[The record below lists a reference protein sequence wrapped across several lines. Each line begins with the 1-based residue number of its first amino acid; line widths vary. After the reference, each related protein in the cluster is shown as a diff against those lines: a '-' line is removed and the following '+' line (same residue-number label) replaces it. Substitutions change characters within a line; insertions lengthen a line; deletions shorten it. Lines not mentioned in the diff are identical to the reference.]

1 LIAQPQ
7 EVIVMS
13 DMKKAYEVAA
23 IAVRQSLA
31 EQRPEDLH
39 LLNKLRKQDVAVYA
53 GSFDRVE
60 DILMCLNVPCTM
72 NPDVSTKLDAQIIFV
87 NCSSSYDKALIEHLS
102 QRVNEGK
109 WLVSSDWAL
118 GQFIE
123 PAFPGMVKFTGRA
136 TGDEV
141 ISVEPSLNSL
151 WSDVV
156 VLGADPQWWLE
167 GSSHPIEVL
176 NPDKVAIEA
185 ASHDLLSRH
194 SAPVVA
200 VSFDWGKGHV
210 FHVISHFWCKR
221 SRTPTQRH
229 QGPCTDFL
237 KAGMKLSDDSID
249 KVLAIAQ
256 IKADTLNFAQLQS
269 AVTSTELIAQLCIRA
284 ARAVPVKS
292 RSGIFA
298 W

>member
-1 LIAQPQ
+1 
-7 EVIVMS
+7 MS
-13 DMKKAYEVAA
+13 GMKKAYEVAA
-23 IAVRQSLA
+23 IAVRHRLA
-31 EQRPEDLH
+31 EQRPEDLRV
-39 LLNKLRKQDVAVYA
+39 LNKLRKQDVAVYA
-53 GSFDRVE
+53 GSYDRVE
-60 DILMCLNVPCTM
+60 DILACLKVPCTM
-72 NPDVSTKLDAQIIFV
+72 NPDASKLDAQIIFA

-102 QRVNEGK
+102 QQVNEGK

-118 GQFIE
+118 GRFIE
-123 PAFPGMVKFTGRA
+123 PAFPGMIKFTGRA

-167 GSSHPIEVL
+167 GSSHPIAIL

-249 KVLAIAQ
+249 KVLEIAQ
-256 IKADTLNFAQLQS
+256 IAADTLNFAQLQS

>member
-1 LIAQPQ
+1 
-7 EVIVMS
+7 MS
-13 DMKKAYEVAA
+13 NMKKAYEVAA
-23 IAVRQSLA
+23 IAVRQRLM
-31 EQRPEDLH
+31 EQRPENLPV
-39 LLNKLRKQDVAVYA
+39 LNGLRKQDVAVYA
-53 GSFDRVE
+53 GSYDRVE
-60 DILMCLNVPCTM
+60 DILACLKVPCTM
-72 NPDVSTKLDAQIIFV
+72 NPNAKRLDAQIVFV
-87 NCSSSYDKALIEHLS
+87 NCSNSYDQAVVEHLS

-118 GQFIE
+118 KRFLE

-167 GSSHPIEVL
+167 SSSYPIAVL
-176 NPDKVAIEA
+176 NSERVTIEA
-185 ASHDLLSRH
+185 ASHDLLARH
-194 SAPVVA
+194 RAPVVA

-210 FHVISHFWCKR
+210 FHIISHFWCKR

-229 QGPCTDFL
+229 QGLCTDFL
-237 KAGMKLSDDSID
+237 KAGMKLSDEGID
-249 KVLAIAQ
+249 RVLKVARIE
-256 IKADTLNFAQLQS
+256 ADTLNFAQLQS
-269 AVTSTELIAQLCIRA
+269 AVTSTELIVQLCIRA
-284 ARAVPVKS
+284 ARAVPA
-292 RSGIFA
+292 RRRLGLFA

>member
-1 LIAQPQ
+1 
-7 EVIVMS
+7 MS
-13 DMKKAYEVAA
+13 DMKKAYDVAA
-23 IAVRQSLA
+23 IAVRQRLA
-31 EQRPEDLH
+31 EQHPEDLQV
-39 LLNKLRKQDVAVYA
+39 LNKLRKQDVAVYS
-53 GSFDRVE
+53 GSFDRVQ
-60 DILMCLNVPCTM
+60 DILLCLKVPCTM
-72 NPDVSTKLDAQIIFV
+72 NPDPKALDAKIIFV
-87 NCSSSYDKALIEHLS
+87 NCSNSYDKARIEQLS
-102 QRVNEGK
+102 QRVYEGK
-109 WLVSSDWAL
+109 WLASSDWAL

-156 VLGADPQWWLE
+156 VLGAEPQWWLE
-167 GSSHPIEVL
+167 GSSHPIEIL
-176 NPDKVAIEA
+176 SPAKVTIEA

-229 QGPCTDFL
+229 HGPCTDFL
-237 KAGMKLSDDSID
+237 KVGMKLSDDSID
-249 KVLAIAQ
+249 KVLTIAQ

-284 ARAVPVKS
+284 ARAVPAKP

>member
-1 LIAQPQ
+1 
-7 EVIVMS
+7 MS

-23 IAVRQSLA
+23 IAVRQRLA
-31 EQRPEDLH
+31 EQRPEDLQV
-39 LLNKLRKQDVAVYA
+39 LSKLRKQDVAVYA

-60 DILMCLNVPCTM
+60 DILACLNVPCTM
-72 NPDVSTKLDAQIIFV
+72 NPDVSKLDAQIIFV

-118 GQFIE
+118 GRFIE

-167 GSSHPIEVL
+167 GSSHPIAIL
-176 NPDKVAIEA
+176 SPDKVAIEA

-229 QGPCTDFL
+229 QGPCIDFL
-237 KAGMKLSDDSID
+237 KAGMKLSDDGVD
-249 KVLAIAQ
+249 QVLALAQ